1 MKMAKAKRVAAT
13 DVEPRTVREVLEL
26 VAAVEAGNQ
35 PNREARKSIAGFIE
49 GAKDGVF
56 RQCYTVDFN
65 YGSDYDLIPND
76 LARDLAKGYVKKN
89 QDPLDSK
96 YSIAMIEVKPG
107 EWRRQLV
114 ANKRILSEKDV
125 EKMGRTHMIQ
135 R

>member
-1 MKMAKAKRVAAT
+1 MSKVAALEHT
-13 DVEPRTVREVLEL
+13 SARDMLEVA
-26 VAAVEAGNQ
+26 AAVEADNQ
-35 PNREARKSIAGFIE
+35 PNQKAHKSIAGFIE
-49 GAKDGVF
+49 GTKDGIF

-65 YGSDYDLIPND
+65 YRSDYDLIPDNPR
-76 LARDLAKGYVKKN
+76 RDLAKGYAKKN

-107 EWRRQLV
+107 EWHRQLV
-114 ANKRILSEKDV
+114 ANNRILSEKDV